1 MKWGFL
7 LTAIFG
13 LAVLLVYSLVER
25 RINQRACKGCGF
37 RQSIDAV
44 GEQCPSCGTVFG

>member
-7 LTAIFG
+7 LTVIFG
-13 LAVLLVYSLVER
+13 LAVLFVYSLVER

-37 RQSIDAV
+37 RQSVDAV
-44 GEQCPSCGTVFG
+44 DEQCPRCGAVFG